1 MGWRIQF
8 VLYFSF
14 LQASSSSDF
23 WKSNKNC
30 HYHYHMFYIFLS
42 FLRPKVLLSLPS
54 VLYFLG
60 ISTNWGTLP
69 NSVFCVL
76 LFRVL
81 LFHLI
86 MRFRK
91 SVLWIWC
98 YGFTIPGLV
107 FRVLPLRIWCSG
119 FSVPAFRVPPFRVP
133 LFLVLL
139 HALQTKQIATLKDN
153 LKDCQLVQKSC
164 YFKYG
169 LTYPNKRSI
178 SLLWTPNFY
187 YIPFN

>member
-30 HYHYHMFYIFLS
+30 HYHYHMLYIFLS

-119 FSVPAFRVPPFRVP
+119 FSVPDLVFRHSVFR
-133 LFLVLL
+133 
-139 HALQTKQIATLKDN
+139 
-153 LKDCQLVQKSC
+153 
-164 YFKYG
+164 
-169 LTYPNKRSI
+169 RSVFRC
-178 SLLWTPNFY
+178 SWFY
-187 YIPFN
+187 YMPSKLSKLPLWKITWKIASWYRNLVILNMD